1 MNPVMIACLISI
13 PFLLSLSICF
23 LFRFAKLL
31 FDGLQYFVGHA
42 VAMLI
47 FGEFAVEHF
56 LTILD
61 EGLANQLVEIGILL
75 GKLGSERFKHTQH
88 IVGDEQLATA
98 TRTSTYA
105 DGWYTQFL
113 GNVSRQLSR
122 DSLKDDT
129 ECPSFLQRHCFAHD
143 FASGLNGL
151 S

>member
-47 FGEFAVEHF
+47 VGEFAVEHF

-61 EGLANQLVEIGILL
+61 EGLANQFVEIGILL
-75 GKLGSERFKHTQH
+75 GKLGSECFKHTQN

-105 DGWYTQFL
+105 DGWHAQFL
-113 GNVSRQLSR
+113 GNVGCQLGR
-122 DSLKDDT
+122 NGFKD
-129 ECPSFLQRHCFAHD
+129 
-143 FASGLNGL
+143 NGK
-151 S
+151 